1 MCECGTAGRE
11 WGELRDVW
19 LWAGRGGEEAAA
31 ERESSTAEL

>member
-11 WGELRDVW
+11 WGELMGVW

-31 ERESSTAEL
+31 EREGSAAEL